1 MKDERFFWG
10 DLHPVCVLRGLLY
23 NLWVLILAVLT
34 AWLCV
39 EGYHL
44 FTYHPVYTAS
54 ATVAVNVKGGTSAYT
69 SLDLTARMAQVFA
82 KCDFKAI
89 RSAMLRSATLWL
101 PFCRRRTS
109 SMCR

>member
-39 EGYHL
+39 EDII
-44 FTYHPVYTAS
+44 F
-54 ATVAVNVKGGTSAYT
+54 
-69 SLDLTARMAQVFA
+69 
-82 KCDFKAI
+82 
-89 RSAMLRSATLWL
+89 LRITLCIPLRQPW
-101 PFCRRRTS
+101 R
-109 SMCR
+109 

>member
-44 FTYHPVYTAS
+44 
-54 ATVAVNVKGGTSAYT
+54 
-69 SLDLTARMAQVFA
+69 
-82 KCDFKAI
+82 
-89 RSAMLRSATLWL
+89 LRITLCIPL
-101 PFCRRRTS
+101 RRPWR
-109 SMCR
+109 